1 MDTEYSQG
9 YRAGINY
16 GRNQV
21 LGFIAAR
28 LNTDTTIEDV
38 ANEIEWYSRQD
49 EIMQNKEKER
59 ATNE

>member
-1 MDTEYSQG
+1 METGYSRG
-9 YRAGINY
+9 FRAGIDY

-21 LGFIAAR
+21 LRFIGTR

-49 EIMQNKEKER
+49 EILQNKERER

>member
-9 YRAGINY
+9 FRAGIEH

-21 LGFIAAR
+21 LQFIATR
-28 LNTDTTIEDV
+28 LNTDATIEDV

-59 ATNE
+59 A

>member
-9 YRAGINY
+9 FRAGIEH

-21 LGFIAAR
+21 LQFIATQIG
-28 LNTDTTIEDV
+28 TDATVEDV

-59 ATNE
+59 A